1 MAQLRALTRDEA
13 VRWLDDHL
21 GRFVAAD
28 VYVEL
33 PDDHSTRILHVYE
46 ELGRER
52 LNYRGRYEGGEP
64 PAEMEEMVRQL
75 EERQAVY
82 SLGHQL
88 LDFTEIEHL
97 EVWVEE
103 GWLDAS
109 THKPLDNLVV
119 RLAPGAK
126 LELKYVVGDA

>member
-1 MAQLRALTRDEA
+1 MVQERRLTRDEA
-13 VRWLDDHL
+13 VQWLDDHV

-28 VYVEL
+28 VFVEL
-33 PDDHSTRILHVYE
+33 PDDDSTSILHVYE
-46 ELGRER
+46 ELGRQR
-52 LNYRGRYEGGEP
+52 LNFRGRWEGGEP
-64 PAEMEEMVRQL
+64 PAEMEDMVRQL

-88 LDFTEIEHL
+88 LDFTDIEHL

-103 GWLDAS
+103 GWFDAS

-119 RLAPGAK
+119 RLAPGVK
-126 LELKYVVGDA
+126 LELKYVA